1 MSLKNSVLFMLILH
15 VTTTGFCNTASIDS
29 SNPSVSANCTGILI
43 DYYYLNP
50 LRPSAAYSS
59 LTDQYGNFFI
69 AGSATDSNNSL
80 HWIVRKS
87 ANNGQKWITVDDYQ
101 YQSGSS
107 SSDDI
112 EPVLGKDIYGNL
124 YVAGSSFDSE
134 GNVHWI
140 VRKSTDSGSTW
151 NTVDDFRTTG
161 IVSIATSFTSD
172 ANGNIYV
179 AGYGSTSHSGYH
191 WFVKKSNNAGAT
203 WSVIDNFQLP
213 DKGDAG
219 AASLTSD
226 NNGNIYCTGIASNQ
240 WVVRRSNDNGNT
252 WTTVDNFQGAGDL
265 SAPRTII
272 ADATNTLYAAGTSFN
287 PYPNGNVWVVR
298 KSVDSGITWGSVD
311 NYQPSSAQIADPQG
325 MATDTN
331 GALYTVGKIQDAT
344 GFHWVTRRS
353 TDQGATW
360 STIDNFQMRGKPMA
374 EGKTIWTDASGNIYT
389 AGMAS
394 SRWIV
399 RKVSC
404 Q

>member
-1 MSLKNSVLFMLILH
+1 MMISSIA
-15 VTTTGFCNTASIDS
+15 TTGFCNKSSIDS
-29 SNPSVSANCTGILI
+29 PNPSLTETCTGILI
-43 DYYYLNP
+43 DYYYLKP
-50 LRPSAAYSS
+50 LRSSSAYSS
-59 LTDQYGNFFI
+59 LTDQYGNFFV
-69 AGSATDSNNSL
+69 AGSAADDSNAS

-87 ANNGQKWITVDDYQ
+87 TNNGLKWITVDDYQ
-101 YQSGSS
+101 YPSGSTN
-107 SSDDI
+107 SDDI

-134 GNVHWI
+134 GNAHWI
-140 VRKSTDSGSTW
+140 VRKSSDDGTTW

-161 IVSIATSFTSD
+161 IISIATSFTSD

-191 WFVKKSNNAGAT
+191 WFVKKSNNAGVT

-219 AASLTSD
+219 ATSLTAD
-226 NNGNIYCTGIASNQ
+226 NNGNVYCTGMASNQ
-240 WVVRRSNDNGNT
+240 WIVRRSNDNGNI
-252 WTTVDNFQGAGDL
+252 WNTVDNFQGTGDL
-265 SAPRTII
+265 SAPRAII
-272 ADATNTLYAAGTSFN
+272 ADATNNLYVAGTSFK
-287 PYPNGNVWVVR
+287 PYPNGNVWTVR
-298 KSVDSGITWGSVD
+298 KSIDSGITWESVD
-311 NYQPSSAQIADPQG
+311 SYQPSTAQIADAQ
-325 MATDTN
+325 AITTDTN
-331 GALYTVGKIQDAT
+331 GTIYTVGNVQDET

-374 EGKTIWTDASGNIYT
+374 VGETIWTDASGNIYT